1 MPEMNNFCPNL
12 IIELLAEREGDFNL
26 LHCKMWGTSP
36 NFFLISPGVVKKFG
50 RPIFFGG
57 KYFTIL
63 VPPNLADEIFGQN

>member
-1 MPEMNNFCPNL
+1 
-12 IIELLAEREGDFNL
+12 
-26 LHCKMWGTSP
+26 MWGTSP

-63 VPPNLADEIFGQN
+63 VPPNLADEIIGQNEPTISINIFPVPSLSYLPIFW